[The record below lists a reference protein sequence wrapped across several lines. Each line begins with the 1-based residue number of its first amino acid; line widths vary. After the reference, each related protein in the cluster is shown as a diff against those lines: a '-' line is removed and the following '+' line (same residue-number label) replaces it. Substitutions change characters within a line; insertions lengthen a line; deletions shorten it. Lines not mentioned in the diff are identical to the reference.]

1 MAGLRKGR
9 CYREIERAYTRKSKF
24 RSKGFVKAIPPN
36 KIIKY
41 NMGNAKKEFP
51 AKITLVSKESV
62 QIRNNSMESARQ
74 VVN

>member
-51 AKITLVSKESV
+51 ANKSV
-62 QIRNNSMESARQ
+62 LCNWCEYQKMCFGKNTKN
-74 VVN
+74 